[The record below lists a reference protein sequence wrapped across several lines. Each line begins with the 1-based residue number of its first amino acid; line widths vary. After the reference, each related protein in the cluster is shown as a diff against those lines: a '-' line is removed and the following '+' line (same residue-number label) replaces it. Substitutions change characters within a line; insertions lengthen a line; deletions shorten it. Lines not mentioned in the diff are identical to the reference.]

1 MATSP
6 AERKQILAELVRLA
20 GGDLLALWRRA
31 EALDSNA
38 FRAFLVDAFPALI
51 DPYAAAAADL
61 AATWYDDAA
70 PELRYIAQPGPMPVA
85 EQLQASARWAVYAE
99 HGHLVNP
106 DGSPIVVVEGAP
118 PPSGADIVMARL
130 SGTLQRAIFD
140 AARNTTVL
148 NAESESGARW
158 ARHASAN
165 ACEFCRMLATR
176 SAVYTS
182 EAAATRVVGRGKEMS
197 AADRRDRAAGRKR
210 RSGDAKGQFL
220 AGGVKSRGNQKL
232 GDKYHDHCHCTAIEV
247 RPGKSYQPAP
257 YVEQWEKQYQ
267 DARKAAAKGEYGA
280 VSAKNL
286 LAAWRQL

>member
-20 GGDLLALWRRA
+20 GGDLSALWRRA
-31 EALDSNA
+31 ESLDSAA
-38 FRAFLVDAFPALI
+38 FRALLVDAFPSLV

-70 PELRYIAQPGPMPVA
+70 PELRYIAQPGPLPVA
-85 EQLQASARWAVYAE
+85 DQLQSSTTWALNTGA
-99 HGHLVNP
+99 
-106 DGSPIVVVEGAP
+106 GSDALALLG
-118 PPSGADIVMARL
+118 
-130 SGTLQRAIFD
+130 GTLQRAIFD

-148 NAESESGARW
+148 NAESEPGARW

-165 ACEFCRMLATR
+165 ACEFCRMMATR
-176 SAVYTS
+176 GAVYAS

-197 AADRRDRAAGRKR
+197 E
-210 RSGDAKGQFL
+210 
-220 AGGVKSRGNQKL
+220 SRGNQKL

>member
-6 AERKQILAELVRLA
+6 TERKQILAELVRMA
-20 GGDLLALWRRA
+20 GGDLSALWRRA
-31 EALDSNA
+31 ESLDSAA
-38 FRAFLVDAFPALI
+38 FRSFLIEAFPAVV

-70 PELRYIAQPGPMPVA
+70 PELRYIAQPGPLPVA
-85 EQLQASARWAVYAE
+85 DQLQSSTSWA
-99 HGHLVNP
+99 LNTTQ
-106 DGSPIVVVEGAP
+106 
-118 PPSGADIVMARL
+118 GADALGLL

-140 AARNTTVL
+140 AARNTTVA
-148 NAESESGARW
+148 NVESEPGARW

-176 SAVYTS
+176 SAVYAS
-182 EAAATRVVGRGKEMS
+182 KEAATRVVGRGKEMS

-257 YVEQWEKQYQ
+257 YVEQWEQQYQ

-286 LAAWRQL
+286 LAAWRQLDHP